1 VASTSTELTF
11 PNEFGVML
19 AATLCTPGGVD
30 PTPAVSLCQGMS
42 GVRNLVLPH
51 VAERLAE
58 IGIASLRFDYAGF
71 GDSEGERGWIDPAAR
86 AQDARVALEVLM
98 SRPSVDADRIGVY
111 GHSLGGPVALATASG
126 DGRVRAVAAVS
137 SPGGGLAML
146 RAARPAWEWVALKHR
161 VSAERARIESGE
173 APTVVGIEEIFPFS
187 PKFAAAYAALKASQG
202 GTSAMAAGSGL
213 GTSSFYLATVDRI
226 VASRPEVSAAGLAY
240 CATLL
245 VNGVDDDTAPIEDVE
260 PVFAA
265 ISGPKHWELVPDADH
280 NDLDGGAGLDSA
292 LDHVCTWFT
301 EHL

>member
-1 VASTSTELTF
+1 
-11 PNEFGVML
+11 
-19 AATLCTPGGVD
+19 
-30 PTPAVSLCQGMS
+30 MS

-98 SRPSVDADRIGVY
+98 SQPSVDADRIGVY

-137 SPGGGLAML
+137 SPGAGLAML
-146 RAARPAWEWVALKHR
+146 RAARPAWEWVALKNR
-161 VSAERARIESGE
+161 VAVERARIESGE

-226 VASRPEVSAAGLAY
+226 VESRPDLSAAGLAY

-260 PVFAA
+260 PVFGA
-265 ISGPKHWELVPDADH
+265 ISGPKHWELVPGADH
-280 NDLDGGAGLDSA
+280 NDLDGGAGLDAA
-292 LDHVCTWFT
+292 LDHVNAWFT